1 MVALKL
7 YETKMIGGG
16 VVPAKTV
23 TGKRSC
29 EFSVSGGVGERRG
42 PYVEAKITF
51 KFGG

>member
-1 MVALKL
+1 MLTLKL
-7 YETKMIGGG
+7 HETKMISGG
-16 VVPAKTV
+16 VVPAKTA

-29 EFSVSGGVGERRG
+29 EFSVSGGFGERRG